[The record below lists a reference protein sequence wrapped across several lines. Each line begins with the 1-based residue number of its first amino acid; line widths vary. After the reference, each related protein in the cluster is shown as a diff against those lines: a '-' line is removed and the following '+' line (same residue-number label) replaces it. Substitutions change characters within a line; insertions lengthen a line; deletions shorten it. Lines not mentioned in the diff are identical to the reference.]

1 MCASLW
7 TEVPPLSAG
16 WTEENGPPVSVE
28 FHLTHTSVSGVCLS
42 KLCYS
47 IAARHQL

>member
-1 MCASLW
+1 MCASLS

-28 FHLTHTSVSGVCLS
+28 FHLTHISEWSVSVKVVLFHC
-42 KLCYS
+42 C
-47 IAARHQL
+47 